1 MNEEEEILR
10 DVEALLLGM
19 KDDKP
24 LWDGRVGL
32 RPGQRESI
40 NDVLR
45 SIRNQRKSEEAAS

>member
-19 KDDKP
+19 KDDRP
-24 LWDGRVGL
+24 LWDGRVGF

-40 NDVLR
+40 NDILR
-45 SIRNQRKSEEAAS
+45 SIRQERSKKENT

>member
-1 MNEEEEILR
+1 MSEDEEILR

-24 LWDGRVGL
+24 LWDGRVGF

-45 SIRNQRKSEEAAS
+45 SIRTYKANKEER